1 MVEVFTIGGGEYIV
15 NTFNA
20 VAAWTGGGG
29 YRALLRVV
37 MILGLIYTLMS
48 VAFTMNWRVW
58 MNWFLGSTLI
68 YSCLMVPTVDVKVTD
83 RINPSLAPATVAN
96 VPLGLGVM
104 ASFTSQVGD
113 WLTRTAETVFTMPS
127 QLNYSTNGMVYG
139 ARLFD
144 ATRNF
149 EIRDAEFATN
159 LSAHFKNCVFGDIML
174 GQKSMTDLAS
184 AKDLWAAMGPGS
196 VARSQPWTSRA
207 GASVTTDIITC
218 NNAYNLLSEQWTP
231 MIAAHTPLWSKQAY
245 PKLSTSVASAKL
257 RADVP
262 IVNQAFT
269 ASSAN
274 FEAVMRQNTAINAF
288 MQARDGMAGGPGAA
302 SIDTFATTRADIQA
316 RNTYNSIAQQAMS
329 WVPILNIVLTVVFYA
344 MFPVIFPLFLMPQTG
359 VGALKGYLTGFFYLA
374 SWGPLYVIL
383 HMICMTRATI
393 AAQGAAEGGM
403 SLGTYAGISAV
414 NAETAT
420 IAGFMLMSVPFLAA
434 GLAKGAMSISGQATS
449 VLNPAQNAA
458 EAAAAEQTT
467 GNYSYGNTSFA
478 NSTSNMKQSNQWQDA
493 PMFSS
498 GAAGS
503 SFRYDNGATASSYG
517 NGHSVIDTNGAI
529 SRFESTPSL
538 NAGFLSDMKTA
549 KSAYDRSAESDE
561 ASAAALTT
569 YSQTGRWTN
578 GTSAE
583 RSQGWETGANTQ
595 HTAAVDQ
602 SVRNSSGTST
612 GLEDQSSITQS
623 NRLTDGHNRSA
634 ETVDTVRGTIGASIG
649 GGGRRPNSNPQAAG
663 PNSAEGPNAAAP
675 GASGGGRGGLV
686 GRALGSLPSI
696 GGEVSKAGIQGDR
709 LNQNADR
716 SRGTDD
722 RNSRTQGVRD
732 DTTVTNGATI
742 GDTDTTRSGTF
753 ASGRNTQTS
762 SLSREEALSRA
773 HSFEQRARQSREKAQ
788 QLSQDISYAETH
800 SMQMSTNLSA
810 ELGDWY
816 AREQQKTGLDAPGLH
831 EVGLTG
837 HRREVRDRL
846 VAKFL
851 SERREGMFEE
861 VQSQLHLNDP
871 HELSGP
877 ALSGAGAIEAMYKP
891 GGLIS
896 AGGPG
901 QSAAPV
907 PAADAI
913 KAGSAKVQDAQ
924 ALADAQRTSTVIAA
938 QPVKGEIDEKLGKGF
953 FVDPSLRK

>member
-29 YRALLRVV
+29 YRSLLRVV
-37 MILGLIYTLMS
+37 MVLGLIYSLLC
-48 VAFTMNWRVW
+48 VAFTMNVRVW
-58 MNWFLGSTLI
+58 MNWFIGSTLI
-68 YSCLMVPTVDVKVTD
+68 YMCLMVPTVSVKVTD
-83 RINPSLAPATVAN
+83 RINPSLAPATIAN
-96 VPLGLGVM
+96 VPLGLGVI

-184 AKDLWAAMGPGS
+184 AKDLWSAMGPGS
-196 VARSQPWTSRA
+196 VARSQPWVSRS
-207 GASVTTDIITC
+207 GASVTSDIITC

-231 MIAAHTPLWSKQAY
+231 MIAAHTPIWSKQAF
-245 PKLSTSVASAKL
+245 PKLSTAVASAKL

-274 FEAVMRQNTAINAF
+274 YEAVMRQNTAINAF

-383 HMICMTRATI
+383 HMICMTRATS

-403 SLGTYAGISAV
+403 SLGTFAGIGAV

-478 NSTSNMKQSNQWQDA
+478 NSTSNMRQSNNWQDT

-503 SFRYDNGATASSYG
+503 SFRFDNGATASSYG

-529 SRFESTPSL
+529 SRFESTPSI
-538 NAGFLSDMKTA
+538 NAGFLSDMKTT

-569 YSQTGRWTN
+569 YSQTGRWAT
-578 GTSAE
+578 GVTAE
-583 RSQGWETGANTQ
+583 QIRGWETGSTTQ
-595 HTAAVDQ
+595 HTATIDK
-602 SVRNSSGTST
+602 SVRNSQGTST
-612 GLEDQSSITQS
+612 GLEDQSSVTQS
-623 NRLTDGHNRSA
+623 KRLTDGNNRSA
-634 ETVDTVRGTIGASIG
+634 ETIDTVRGTLGASIG
-649 GGGRRPNSNPQAAG
+649 GGGGRRANPAPEGAG
-663 PNSAEGPNAAAP
+663 AGSPSA
-675 GASGGGRGGLV
+675 GRGGVL
-686 GRALGSLPSI
+686 GRALGALPSI
-696 GGEVSKAGIQGDR
+696 GGEVSKTGIQGDR
-709 LNQNADR
+709 LSHNADLI
-716 SRGTDD
+716 RGTDD
-722 RNSRTQGVRD
+722 RNSTTQSLRD
-732 DTTVTNGATI
+732 DTTVTDGASI
-742 GDTDTTRSGTF
+742 GDTDTNRSGTF
-753 ASGRNTQTS
+753 ARGSTSRTS
-762 SLSREEALSRA
+762 SLSREEALARA
-773 HSFEQRARQSREKAQ
+773 HSFEERARQSRERAQ

-816 AREQQKTGLDAPGLH
+816 ARETQKAGGLDAPGLH

-837 HRREVRDRL
+837 HRRQVRDTL
-846 VAKFL
+846 IAKFL
-851 SERREGMFEE
+851 SERQEGMFNE
-861 VQSQLHLNDP
+861 VQGQLHLNDP

-877 ALSGAGAIEAMYKP
+877 ALGGAAAIEKMYKP
-891 GGLIS
+891 GGLID

-901 QSAAPV
+901 QASAPV
-907 PAADAI
+907 AAEEAI
-913 KAGSAKVQDAQ
+913 AAGSGKVEDARN
-924 ALADAQRTSTVIAA
+924 LATAQRASTVMAA
-938 QPVKGEIDEKLGKGF
+938 QPVKAEIDEKLGKGF

>member
-29 YRALLRVV
+29 YRSLLRVV
-37 MILGLIYTLMS
+37 MVLGLIYSLLC
-48 VAFTMNWRVW
+48 VAFTMNVRVW
-58 MNWFLGSTLI
+58 MNWFIGSTLI
-68 YSCLMVPTVDVKVTD
+68 YMCLMVPTVSVKVTD

-96 VPLGLGVM
+96 VPLGLGVI

-174 GQKSMTDLAS
+174 GQKSMTDLAN
-184 AKDLWAAMGPGS
+184 AKDLWTAMGPGS
-196 VARSQPWTSRA
+196 VARSQPWVSRS
-207 GASVTTDIITC
+207 GASVTSDIITC

-231 MIAAHTPLWSKQAY
+231 MIAAHTPIWSKQAF
-245 PKLSTSVASAKL
+245 PKLSTAVASAKL

-274 FEAVMRQNTAINAF
+274 YEAVMRQNTAINAF

-383 HMICMTRATI
+383 HMICMTRATS

-403 SLGTYAGISAV
+403 SLGTFAGIGAV

-478 NSTSNMKQSNQWQDA
+478 NSTSNMRQANQWSDA
-493 PMFSS
+493 MSYTS
-498 GAAGS
+498 GAGAYS
-503 SFRYDNGATASSYG
+503 YRHDNGATSTSHG
-517 NGHSVIDTNGAI
+517 NGFVVTDTTGAMSRLSVTPTL
-529 SRFESTPSL
+529 STGYVSEMRQAASML
-538 NAGFLSDMKTA
+538 EREAQSEEAAAARILSTTHT
-549 KSAYDRSAESDE
+549 DRSA
-561 ASAAALTT
+561 
-569 YSQTGRWTN
+569 Q
-578 GTSAE
+578 
-583 RSQGWETGANTQ
+583 
-595 HTAAVDQ
+595 
-602 SVRNSSGTST
+602 GTST
-612 GLEDQSSITQS
+612 DVTKATENGSGVQTNVGSDRFVRTGGSTFDTLENRGAINNSSRVTNTNGRGAEVIDSVSGGLSVG
-623 NRLTDGHNRSA
+623 L
-634 ETVDTVRGTIGASIG
+634 G
-649 GGGRRPNSNPQAAG
+649 GGGAARPGRPNPADAVG
-663 PNSAEGPNAAAP
+663 PNGPQQLPEKPSLGQKLA
-675 GASGGGRGGLV
+675 GALPQIK
-686 GRALGSLPSI
+686 GSKTWTGQQTDSLRQNQDQTRSVEDGSSI
-696 GGEVSKAGIQGDR
+696 GDGTRNEQSYGEN
-709 LNQNADR
+709 LNQSTGNY
-716 SRGTDD
+716 
-722 RNSRTQGVRD
+722 
-732 DTTVTNGATI
+732 
-742 GDTDTTRSGTF
+742 TRSGTSVR
-753 ASGRNTQTS
+753 AATSQTS
-762 SLSREEALSRA
+762 SVSTEDARSLAYSHEL
-773 HSFEQRARQSREKAQ
+773 RARQLHEKAQ
-788 QLSQDISYAETH
+788 QLSNDASYAETH
-800 SMQMSTNLSA
+800 GMQMSENMSQ
-810 ELGDWY
+810 ELAQWY
-816 AREQQKTGLDAPGLH
+816 AKEQAEKPALNAPGLH
-831 EVGLTG
+831 ETAVSDQQRVT
-837 HRREVRDRL
+837 RDQMVSRFLEQKRQDIYNGVAPRL
-846 VAKFL
+846 
-851 SERREGMFEE
+851 
-861 VQSQLHLNDP
+861 
-871 HELSGP
+871 HEPDLVDVPKVPVS
-877 ALSGAGAIEAMYKP
+877 
-891 GGLIS
+891 
-896 AGGPG
+896 
-901 QSAAPV
+901 SAADVEARYHPTGLRAV
-907 PAADAI
+907 PTVGVSGDGSATVAQIDTQTAAI
-913 KAGSAKVQDAQ
+913 KADQDAKRVIRAGAVEAGSAV
-924 ALADAQRTSTVIAA
+924 R
-938 QPVKGEIDEKLGKGF
+938 GEVDEAMRKGF
-953 FVDPSLRK
+953 FTDPELRK

>member
-29 YRALLRVV
+29 YRSLLRVV
-37 MILGLIYTLMS
+37 MVLGLIYSLLC
-48 VAFTMNWRVW
+48 VAFTMNVRVW
-58 MNWFLGSTLI
+58 MNWFIGSTLI
-68 YSCLMVPTVDVKVTD
+68 YMCLMVPTVSVKVTD

-96 VPLGLGVM
+96 VPLGLGVI

-174 GQKSMTDLAS
+174 GQKSMTDLAN
-184 AKDLWAAMGPGS
+184 AKDLWTAMGPGS
-196 VARSQPWTSRA
+196 VARSQPWVSRS
-207 GASVTTDIITC
+207 GASVTSDIITC
-218 NNAYNLLSEQWTP
+218 NNAYNLLSDQWTP
-231 MIAAHTPLWSKQAY
+231 MIAAHTPIWSKQAF
-245 PKLSTSVASAKL
+245 PKLSTAVASAKL

-274 FEAVMRQNTAINAF
+274 YEAVMRQNTAINAF

-383 HMICMTRATI
+383 HMICMTRTTS

-403 SLGTYAGISAV
+403 SLGTFAGIGAV

-478 NSTSNMKQSNQWQDA
+478 NSTSNMRQANQWSDA
-493 PMFSS
+493 MSYTS
-498 GAAGS
+498 GAGAYS
-503 SFRYDNGATASSYG
+503 YRHDNGATSTSHG
-517 NGHSVIDTNGAI
+517 NGFVVTDTTGAMSRLSVTPTL
-529 SRFESTPSL
+529 STGYVSEMRQAASML
-538 NAGFLSDMKTA
+538 EREAQSEEAAAARILSTTHT
-549 KSAYDRSAESDE
+549 DRSA
-561 ASAAALTT
+561 
-569 YSQTGRWTN
+569 R
-578 GTSAE
+578 
-583 RSQGWETGANTQ
+583 
-595 HTAAVDQ
+595 
-602 SVRNSSGTST
+602 GTST
-612 GLEDQSSITQS
+612 DVTKATENGAGIQTNIGNDRFVRTSGSTFDTLENRGAINNSSRVTNTNGRGAEVIDSVSGGLSVA
-623 NRLTDGHNRSA
+623 L
-634 ETVDTVRGTIGASIG
+634 G
-649 GGGRRPNSNPQAAG
+649 GGGPARPGRPNPADAVG
-663 PNSAEGPNAAAP
+663 PNGPQQLPEKPSLGQKLA
-675 GASGGGRGGLV
+675 GALPQIK
-686 GRALGSLPSI
+686 GSKTWTGQQTDSLRQNQDQTRSVEDGSSI
-696 GGEVSKAGIQGDR
+696 GDGTRNEQAYGEN
-709 LNQNADR
+709 LNQSTGNY
-716 SRGTDD
+716 
-722 RNSRTQGVRD
+722 
-732 DTTVTNGATI
+732 
-742 GDTDTTRSGTF
+742 TRSGTSVR
-753 ASGRNTQTS
+753 AATSQTS
-762 SLSREEALSRA
+762 SVSTEDARSLAYSHEL
-773 HSFEQRARQSREKAQ
+773 RARQLHEKAQ
-788 QLSQDISYAETH
+788 QLSNDASYAETH
-800 SMQMSTNLSA
+800 GMQMSENMSQ
-810 ELGDWY
+810 ELAQWY
-816 AREQQKTGLDAPGLH
+816 AKEQAEKPALNAPGLH
-831 EVGLTG
+831 ETAVSDQQRVT
-837 HRREVRDRL
+837 RDQMVSRFLEQKRQDIYNGVAPRL
-846 VAKFL
+846 
-851 SERREGMFEE
+851 
-861 VQSQLHLNDP
+861 
-871 HELSGP
+871 HEPDLVDVP
-877 ALSGAGAIEAMYKP
+877 KV
-891 GGLIS
+891 
-896 AGGPG
+896 
-901 QSAAPV
+901 PV
-907 PAADAI
+907 STAADVEARYHPTGLRAVPTVGGSGDGSATVAQIDAQTAAI
-913 KAGSAKVQDAQ
+913 KADQDAKKVIRAGAVEAGSAV
-924 ALADAQRTSTVIAA
+924 R
-938 QPVKGEIDEKLGKGF
+938 GEVDEAMRKGF
-953 FVDPSLRK
+953 FTDPELRK